1 MCQACSLEW
10 PMKMDKVLISMKTL
24 RNITL
29 EWIFCLLQP
38 LSSQIH
44 LRSKISTF
52 RQSKSRKKLDHLVCT
67 NFICLFFS
75 KSICL
80 LNFPALFSADFNG
93 GENGYAIET
102 DENVTDEDDL
112 NDSSQKPIIMMN
124 SSFHKPNTTT
134 SSNNG
139 DWRTGNHYSTGTGN
153 NYSGSSSLSSFS
165 YSPRSNNSSVS
176 SHGKRPTHPGSGS
189 GTRDRSCSGNRDPST
204 VGYSPIQQPRINSNS
219 TTTQNGSLKS
229 NTSQNQQIDKISSD
243 SHRWSL

>member
-1 MCQACSLEW
+1 M
-10 PMKMDKVLISMKTL
+10 
-24 RNITL
+24 
-29 EWIFCLLQP
+29 
-38 LSSQIH
+38 
-44 LRSKISTF
+44 
-52 RQSKSRKKLDHLVCT
+52 
-67 NFICLFFS
+67 
-75 KSICL
+75 
-80 LNFPALFSADFNG
+80 NFPVLFSADFNS

-243 SHRWSL
+243 SHR